1 MNKYPTI
8 RVSSTTIRGGG
19 SESMNKYPTHPQL
32 RGLKLFE
39 CHRVAQRTHVAGGTL
54 NNGQCRKPRFTCTI
68 GPGQLLQ

>member
-1 MNKYPTI
+1 M
-8 RVSSTTIRGGG
+8 G

-54 NNGQCRKPRFTCTI
+54 NNGQCRKQRFTCTI

>member
-1 MNKYPTI
+1 
-8 RVSSTTIRGGG
+8 
-19 SESMNKYPTHPQL
+19 MNKYPTHPQL